1 MHERPGVYSSYDA
14 STVVSAGRAAKVIGV
29 AAKAVK
35 GTAGEVVTLTGY
47 AAGVAAFGEDAADTP
62 GMSTILRLLFAN
74 GASTVAAVRVAEAG
88 AVKDYQDAFAA
99 LGGEEARILVC
110 DSAEETVQQALRTA
124 VEDASAARMER
135 IAVVGGDGES
145 AAELVTHAAALNSER
160 MVLVGPDALDSGG
173 KTLPGVFAAAALAGV
188 IASGRD
194 PGVPLNGAEIR
205 GLGGLGTA
213 YTDNDID
220 LLVRG
225 GVTPLES
232 TAGTVSPVRG
242 ITTRTT
248 TGGAADTTWREL
260 TTILIVD
267 DVIPAVRQALRS
279 KFARAKNTAQ
289 SRSAIR
295 SQVIVELEKKV
306 AELEGELREGQEAIQ
321 ENARLRELLG
331 LRSKRQDLTFE
342 SAKVTARS
350 ASNWQ
355 STLTLS
361 KGEEAGLQ
369 PGNCVITSTGVL
381 VGVVSEVGSHT
392 ATVSTV
398 IDTSMEMGGIITRT
412 NSAGVLEGDF
422 ALMKEGR
429 LKLSYLPDGAQLVAG
444 DEVLTSGKGDVYP
457 SGLVVGQVEGVFS
470 DASGMNRYAVVA
482 PEVAL
487 DTLVEVFV
495 IKDFDIVE

>member
-205 GLGGLGTA
+205 GLGGESGSGKSVTA
-213 YTDNDID
+213 MSVAGLLPRKQCDFSGEILLDGAELLHADRTLLRQVQGREIGVVFQEPQSCMDPLMRIGPQVEEVLRIHTDLSREARRDQALAALAAVELPDPAGVYRKYPHELSGGMLQRAMIAAAVVARPK
-220 LLVRG
+220 LLLLDEPTTALDVTIQAQILELLKKLNRESGISMLFISHNLNVVRK
-225 GVTPLES
+225 LC
-232 TAGTVSPVRG
+232 
-242 ITTRTT
+242 TRT
-248 TGGAADTTWREL
+248 
-260 TTILIVD
+260 
-267 DVIPAVRQALRS
+267 AVMQR
-279 KFARAKNTAQ
+279 
-289 SRSAIR
+289 
-295 SQVIVELEKKV
+295 
-306 AELEGELREGQEAIQ
+306 
-321 ENARLRELLG
+321 
-331 LRSKRQDLTFE
+331 
-342 SAKVTARS
+342 
-350 ASNWQ
+350 
-355 STLTLS
+355 
-361 KGEEAGLQ
+361 
-369 PGNCVITSTGVL
+369 GVL
-381 VGVVSEVGSHT
+381 VE
-392 ATVSTV
+392 
-398 IDTSMEMGGIITRT
+398 
-412 NSAGVLEGDF
+412 EGDIETVF
-422 ALMKEGR
+422 RHPRHPYTQRLIAAIPTRHRKEET
-429 LKLSYLPDGAQLVAG
+429 P
-444 DEVLTSGKGDVYP
+444 
-457 SGLVVGQVEGVFS
+457 
-470 DASGMNRYAVVA
+470 
-482 PEVAL
+482 
-487 DTLVEVFV
+487 
-495 IKDFDIVE
+495 

>member
-74 GASTVAAVRVAEAG
+74 GASTVAAVRVAE
-88 AVKDYQDAFAA
+88 AFAA

-306 AELEGELREGQEAIQ
+306 AEEIIDSYGEV
-321 ENARLRELLG
+321 
-331 LRSKRQDLTFE
+331 T
-342 SAKVTARS
+342 VTA
-350 ASNWQ
+350 
-355 STLTLS
+355 
-361 KGEEAGLQ
+361 
-369 PGNCVITSTGVL
+369 
-381 VGVVSEVGSHT
+381 SEDDP
-392 ATVSTV
+392 TVC
-398 IDTSMEMGGIITRT
+398 
-412 NSAGVLEGDF
+412 
-422 ALMKEGR
+422 
-429 LKLSYLPDGAQLVAG
+429 
-444 DEVLTSGKGDVYP
+444 
-457 SGLVVGQVEGVFS
+457 
-470 DASGMNRYAVVA
+470 
-482 PEVAL
+482 
-487 DTLVEVFV
+487 LVEFSFAVAHGLNQIYLMV
-495 IKDFDIVE
+495 HITV